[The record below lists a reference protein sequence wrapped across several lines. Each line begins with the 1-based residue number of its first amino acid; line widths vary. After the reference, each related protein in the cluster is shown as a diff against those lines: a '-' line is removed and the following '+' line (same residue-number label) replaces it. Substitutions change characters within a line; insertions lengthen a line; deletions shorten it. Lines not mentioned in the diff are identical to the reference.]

1 MEKEKAM
8 KIGWTIIVLCLMINV
23 SPAQVMNSD
32 FQKLFDLYAMED
44 FEKCAY
50 KAEKFSQKDQYK
62 RDPEPYLYMAL
73 CFYQAHVHPE
83 KFDQEFDDPLKD
95 ALKYAY
101 KFRKKDKTGEIY
113 RSNRVLLDKI
123 REEALTTAKFYYND
137 GEYRKA
143 SSEFN
148 RILKVIPDDMN
159 IVFISGVSDIM
170 ARNPSV
176 GERSVGIAMDTLK
189 AQEADKRFEKDPV
202 TNDLLVKAFVEYTN
216 YLAENQKQDQAEEVI
231 AFSRKL
237 MPDELP
243 LKAQYK
249 KIYGRVPEQD

>member
-1 MEKEKAM
+1 
-8 KIGWTIIVLCLMINV
+8 
-23 SPAQVMNSD
+23 
-32 FQKLFDLYAMED
+32 
-44 FEKCAY
+44 
-50 KAEKFSQKDQYK
+50 
-62 RDPEPYLYMAL
+62 
-73 CFYQAHVHPE
+73 
-83 KFDQEFDDPLKD
+83 
-95 ALKYAY
+95 
-101 KFRKKDKTGEIY
+101 
-113 RSNRVLLDKI
+113 
-123 REEALTTAKFYYND
+123 
-137 GEYRKA
+137 
-143 SSEFN
+143 
-148 RILKVIPDDMN
+148 MN